1 MDERSQLIEYI
12 LQLNSQII
20 DRRLKAISNK
30 QLESENIW
38 HNMPLTMPQFKTLLI
53 VARSSGITVGQLA
66 KGIGVGMPTASGI
79 IDRLFE
85 QGMVTR
91 SEDPEDRRIT
101 RVEATRRGHE
111 LVEKLNNNGRNTW
124 RLLLERLDYDE
135 LQTVAKAIE
144 LLSKAAQSVE
154 KNHISPVSACE
165 D

>member
-12 LQLNSQII
+12 LELNSQII
-20 DRRLKAISNK
+20 SRHLKAISSK
-30 QLESENIW
+30 QLGPENIW

-53 VARSSGITVGQLA
+53 VVGSSGITVGQLA
-66 KGIGVGMPTASGI
+66 KGIGVGLPTASGI

-85 QGMVTR
+85 HGMVTR
-91 SEDPEDRRIT
+91 SEDPQDRRIT
-101 RVEATRRGHE
+101 RVEATRRGRE

-144 LLSKAAQSVE
+144 LLSKAAQSSE
-154 KNHISPVSACE
+154 KNTISPVSACE